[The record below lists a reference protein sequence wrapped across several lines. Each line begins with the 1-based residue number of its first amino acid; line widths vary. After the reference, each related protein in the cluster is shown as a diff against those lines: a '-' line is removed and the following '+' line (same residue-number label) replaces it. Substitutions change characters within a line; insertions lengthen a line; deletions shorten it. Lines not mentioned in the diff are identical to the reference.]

1 MPYLTLIPSEQAV
14 KRRLAGFHQGVAL
27 NLNFK
32 VGETAHQVL
41 HRFNEYRMPE
51 NQITV
56 LYAKADLREAFP
68 LQWPLRQDVSVYVA

>member
-1 MPYLTLIPSEQAV
+1 MPYLTLIPSEKAV
-14 KRRLAGFHQGVAL
+14 KRQLAGFHQGIAL
-27 NLNFK
+27 KLNFK

-51 NQITV
+51 NQIMV